1 MLRAQRA
8 CGEDSPEVHIEADD
22 LDGAVLV
29 VPSKN
34 EDPSV
39 FNARLDG
46 KELAPIATPQRWQ
59 EARRPRGHCC
69 LWKTDCLGRKL
80 HGWTAGGRRGTAVT
94 DLRHHTHGH

>member
-1 MLRAQRA
+1 MTGLPTNRALQHKWRHSCQRLEGMHLEGSAHMLRAQRA

-39 FNARLDG
+39 FNARLDR
-46 KELAPIATPQRWQ
+46 KELAPITTRQRWQ
-59 EARRPRGHCC
+59 EAWRPR
-69 LWKTDCLGRKL
+69 
-80 HGWTAGGRRGTAVT
+80 
-94 DLRHHTHGH
+94 